1 MEVKIVSPTE
11 RGQITIPKELR
22 ERLKINDKT
31 RIKVYLEDNRI
42 ILEPISSLDLLL
54 KELEAEAKEKCLT
67 KEELYKELD
76 TIRER
81 LAKEYSSEGNEG
93 ND

>member
-1 MEVKIVSPTE
+1 MQEKIISPTE

-22 ERLKINDKT
+22 DRLKIDYKT
-31 RIKVYLEDNRI
+31 KMKVYLENNKI
-42 ILEPISSLDLLL
+42 VLEPVSSLDLLL
-54 KELEAEAKEKCLT
+54 EEIETEAKKKGLT

-76 TIRER
+76 AIREK
-81 LAKEYSSEGNEG
+81 LAKEYLSED

>member
-1 MEVKIVSPTE
+1 MQEKIISPTE

-22 ERLKINDKT
+22 DRLKIDYKT
-31 RIKVYLEDNRI
+31 KMKVYLENNKI
-42 ILEPISSLDLLL
+42 VLEPVSSLDLLL
-54 KELEAEAKEKCLT
+54 KEIETEARKKGLT

-76 TIRER
+76 AIREK
-81 LAKEYSSEGNEG
+81 LAKEYLSED

>member
-1 MEVKIVSPTE
+1 MEERIVSPTE

-22 ERLKINDKT
+22 ERLKIDYKT
-31 RIKVYLEDNRI
+31 KMKVYLEDNRI
-42 ILEPISSLDLLL
+42 ILEPVSSLDMLL
-54 KELEAEAKEKCLT
+54 KEIETEAKEKGLT

-76 TIRER
+76 IIREK
-81 LAKEYSSEGNEG
+81 LAKEYTSEN

>member
-1 MEVKIVSPTE
+1 MEERVVSPTE

-22 ERLKINDKT
+22 ERLNIDYKT
-31 RIKVYLEDNRI
+31 KMKVYVEDGRI
-42 ILEPISSLDLLL
+42 ILEPFSSLDMLL
-54 KELEAEAKEKCLT
+54 KELETEAKEKGLT

-76 TIRER
+76 IIREK
-81 LAKEYSSEGNEG
+81 LAKEYIGEG

>member
-1 MEVKIVSPTE
+1 MEERIVSPTE

-22 ERLKINDKT
+22 ERLNIDYKT
-31 RIKVYLEDNRI
+31 KMKVYVEDGRI
-42 ILEPISSLDLLL
+42 ILEPVSSLDMLL
-54 KELEAEAKEKCLT
+54 KELETEAKEKGLT

-76 TIRER
+76 IIREK
-81 LAKEYSSEGNEG
+81 LAKEYIGEG

>member
-1 MEVKIVSPTE
+1 MEEKIVSPTE

-22 ERLKINDKT
+22 EQLKIDYKT
-31 RIKVYLEDNRI
+31 KIKVYLEDNRI
-42 ILEPISSLDLLL
+42 ILEPVSSLDMLL
-54 KELEAEAKEKCLT
+54 KEIETEAKEKGLT

-76 TIRER
+76 IIREK
-81 LAKEYSSEGNEG
+81 LAKEYTSED

>member
-1 MEVKIVSPTE
+1 MEERIVSPTE

-22 ERLKINDKT
+22 ERLNIDYKT
-31 RIKVYLEDNRI
+31 KMKVYVEDGRI
-42 ILEPISSLDLLL
+42 ILEPFSSLDMLL
-54 KELEAEAKEKCLT
+54 KELETEAKEKGLT

-76 TIRER
+76 IIREK
-81 LAKEYSSEGNEG
+81 LAKEYIGEG